1 MTVLTAEFTHFNF
14 VIRLSKAKQSA
25 FRLCTVFGYS
35 RCSGCPLRPFEK
47 CIPYSEAVLNRQKLH
62 FLLLQQLLQ
71 RHCIMS
77 RHLNQ
82 AGTRLAGVVFFP
94 FGSLVR

>member
-1 MTVLTAEFTHFNF
+1 MSRGSGRPRDPSDRF
-14 VIRLSKAKQSA
+14 LS
-25 FRLCTVFGYS
+25 
-35 RCSGCPLRPFEK
+35 LRE
-47 CIPYSEAVLNRQKLH
+47 IVRNNQKLQ